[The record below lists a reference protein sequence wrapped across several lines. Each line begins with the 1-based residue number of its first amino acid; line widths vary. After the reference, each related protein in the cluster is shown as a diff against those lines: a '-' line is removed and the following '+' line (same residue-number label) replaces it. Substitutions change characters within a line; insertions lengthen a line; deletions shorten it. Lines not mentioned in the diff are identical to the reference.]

1 MFFIREK
8 RKKTK
13 TFTQNVRHRIL
24 YISGTQTFLYFH
36 LYFNTA
42 FDTTFIALTGLYMQ
56 YIGKKKD
63 VGEEMRVVG
72 RRRNVEKDR
81 SYGEK
86 AENFGVRYKF
96 YILEIKRLV

>member
-1 MFFIREK
+1 
-8 RKKTK
+8 
-13 TFTQNVRHRIL
+13 
-24 YISGTQTFLYFH
+24 
-36 LYFNTA
+36 
-42 FDTTFIALTGLYMQ
+42 MQ